1 MNVFNE
7 KFIAQLEH
15 YDKHDMVQFVFLC
28 TRIWKI
34 LNIKSIEAWKHS
46 NDHGRDKIESKMDET
61 LYFLLKVAFTIKF
74 MHSGKRGAKIRVLT
88 SHTANAF
95 HRTLHAM
102 VYIIKKLLDMGFDYV
117 LPGKNIFRS
126 FRGRAWYLPLIIW

>member
-95 HRTLHAM
+95 HRTLHTM

-117 LPGKNIFRS
+117 LPGKIYSDRLEGELGIY
-126 FRGRAWYLPLIIW
+126 R